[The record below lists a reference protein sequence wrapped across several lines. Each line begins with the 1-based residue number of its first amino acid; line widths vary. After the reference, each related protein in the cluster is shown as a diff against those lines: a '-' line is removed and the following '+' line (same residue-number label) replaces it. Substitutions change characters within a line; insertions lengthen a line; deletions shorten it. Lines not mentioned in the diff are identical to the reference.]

1 MNLHHRINKL
11 EQKHGQHFRVAY
23 PALLDADGNKFDAN
37 PPNGEVAE
45 AVFECNGQEISI
57 VREPGEAY
65 DGFQARAREQAQ
77 TCLDGVVI
85 LPFGSEWV

>member
-23 PALLDADGNKFDAN
+23 PALLDAYGNKFDAN
-37 PPNGEVAE
+37 PPKSEVAGT
-45 AVFECNGQEISI
+45 VFKCNGQEISI

-77 TCLDGVVI
+77 TCFHRVVI